1 MKLVTTRSTVL
12 EELTWLKLWSII
24 LAGKVMHH
32 TNVLIGSHLVNVT
45 EGTIAEGSK
54 ARAKDESNVA
64 NNGILN
70 IFVGTEDK

>member
-1 MKLVTTRSTVL
+1 MKLFTTRSTVL
-12 EELTWLKLWSII
+12 EELTWLKLWSI

-54 ARAKDESNVA
+54 ARTKDESNVA
-64 NNGILN
+64 NDGILN